1 MGNEVLPKWNTVDY
15 NSESPRGPKM
25 VGEPENLLSAR
36 SIAERHF
43 YLMVLQ
49 CDKCGKGSFELVSTE
64 QTPEQH
70 VDVWYVRCKQCRQ
83 GQRLFFDRSALAVDE
98 AAIAAGTLPEVNP
111 TTQPSRLIDV
121 GQWLALF
128 YKILSAASAEKGRKE
143 AQRLGYEATLCLEEA
158 LKFYLPDSDLPPPE
172 ALWVESS
179 RQALKKRPDLFA
191 RQELLQRRE
200 KLPSLHVMRQAMTDQ
215 PPAQPNHN
223 GHPEGNGKKHWWNK
237 WFKKKTE

>member
-1 MGNEVLPKWNTVDY
+1 
-15 NSESPRGPKM
+15 M
-25 VGEPENLLSAR
+25 VGEPDNLLVAR

-43 YLMVLQ
+43 YLMVLR
-49 CDKCGKGSFELVSTE
+49 CEKCGKGSFELVSTE

-83 GQRLFFDRSALAVDE
+83 GRRLFFDRSVLAVDE
-98 AAIAAGTLPEVNP
+98 VATASGSLPEVNP
-111 TTQPSRLIDV
+111 TSEPSRLIDA

-128 YKILSAASAEKGRKE
+128 YRIFSAASEEKDRKE
-143 AQRLGYEATLCLEEA
+143 AQHLGYEATLCLEEA

-179 RQALKKRPDLFA
+179 QQGLKQRPDLFA
-191 RQELLQRRE
+191 RQKLLQMRE
-200 KLPSLHVMRQAMTDQ
+200 KLPSIQVMRNAMTDQ
-215 PPAQPNHN
+215 PPAKHDHN
-223 GHPEGNGKKHWWNK
+223 GHPEGDGKKHWWNK

>member
-1 MGNEVLPKWNTVDY
+1 
-15 NSESPRGPKM
+15 M
-25 VGEPENLLSAR
+25 VEEPENLLSAR

-49 CDKCGKGSFELVSTE
+49 CEKCKKGSFELVSTE

-83 GQRLFFDRSALAVDE
+83 GRRLFFDRSALAVDE
-98 AAIAAGTLPEVNP
+98 AASISGPLPEVNP
-111 TTQPSRLIDV
+111 SPQPSRLIDV

-128 YKILSAASAEKGRKE
+128 YRILSAASEEKDRKE

-179 RQALKKRPDLFA
+179 QQGLKQRPEMFVRQK
-191 RQELLQRRE
+191 LLQMRE
-200 KLPSLHVMRQAMTDQ
+200 KLPSIQVMRQAMTDQ
-215 PPAQPNHN
+215 LPIKQEPD
-223 GHPEGNGKKHWWNK
+223 GHPEGDGKKHWWNK
-237 WFKKKTE
+237 WFKKKPD